1 MDFAFAQQILQES
14 RELSALPQTMSEIL
28 RLARDERSSAGE
40 MAEVIMR
47 DPTLTTDV
55 LRIVNS
61 PFFGA
66 PRQVGSVTQAVM
78 AIGIRETTA
87 VALSA
92 SVYRMTADWQS
103 SLQRKRFWRHS
114 LEVAVAARMIAEHLR
129 YPHAEETFVAG
140 LLHDFGML
148 ALEKAFPVQAG
159 NIWQQA
165 AREGQVIELE
175 QSEWGADHAMVGQFL
190 LGQWYLP
197 ETICSAVGTHHSMEL
212 PPVDSPGVM
221 PSLIVRLAH
230 RIGKFAV
237 WSESRPSAEALLYKE
252 QLRSHLRIPV
262 EALILIEKNLF
273 SRILVE
279 AEYLD
284 MDVGTAD
291 EIMLETHQLLFEQ
304 YITVEHLMDEIE
316 SLQQLV
322 ATAKAAQT
330 N

>member
-1 MDFAFAQQILQES
+1 MDYAFAERILQES
-14 RELSALPQTMSEIL
+14 RELSTLPQTMSEVL
-28 RLARDERSSAGE
+28 RLAKDERSSAGD

-66 PRQVGSVTQAVM
+66 TRKVGSVTQAVM
-78 AIGIRETTA
+78 AIGIREVTA

-103 SLQRKRFWRHS
+103 SLERKRFWRHS
-114 LEVAVAARMIAEHLR
+114 LEVAIAARMIAEYIR
-129 YPHAEETFVAG
+129 YPHTEEAFVAG

-148 ALEKAFPVQAG
+148 ALEKAFPLQAG
-159 NIWQQA
+159 TIWQQA
-165 AREGQVIELE
+165 AREGHVVELE
-175 QSEWGADHAMVGQFL
+175 EREWGANHALVGQFL
-190 LGQWYLP
+190 LGQWFLP
-197 ETICSAVGTHHSMEL
+197 EPICAAVGGHHTLDL
-212 PPVDSPGVM
+212 PSNEDSDMM
-221 PSLIVRLAH
+221 PCLIVKLAH
-230 RIGKFAV
+230 CIAKFAV
-237 WSESRPSAEALLYKE
+237 WSESRPNAKALVYKE
-252 QLRSHLRIPV
+252 QLRDHLRIPAD
-262 EALILIEKNLF
+262 ALLRIEKHLF
-273 SRILVE
+273 SRILAE

-304 YITVEHLMDEIE
+304 FITVEHLMTEIE

-322 ATAKAAQT
+322 DTAKAAR
-330 N
+330 NN